1 MNIQLLGIYIVC
13 LGLMG
18 WGCTS
23 SPTPEALQEATVN
36 KDSLQRTSFAEQIQ
50 LTLYE
55 HNKAVVH
62 LFSPNAATFEQEDG
76 ATLTKF
82 IGGVR
87 VEVIDSTGQQTISAC
102 NEVRYKNPES
112 ILTLAGNVRINGF
125 NGRRLTTDTLIWD
138 RTTRQ
143 IRTEGFIIMVTESDS
158 IRGFGLRASSD
169 LSDYSILNVTGSTT
183 IKRTSSL

>member
-1 MNIQLLGIYIVC
+1 MSPYILGIRLALIC
-13 LGLMG
+13 LIS
-18 WGCTS
+18 WGCSTS
-23 SPTPEALQEATVN
+23 PAPEALSSELVN

-55 HNKAVVH
+55 YNKAVVQ
-62 LFSPNAATFEQEDG
+62 LYSPYAATFEEEDG
-76 ATLTKF
+76 ATVTKF
-82 IGGVR
+82 SGGVR
-87 VEVIDSTGQQTISAC
+87 VEVTDSLGQQTLSEC

-138 RTTRQ
+138 RSTRQ

-158 IRGFGLRASSD
+158 IRGYGLRATSD

-183 IKRTSSL
+183 IKRSSSL